1 METNKESPSHLRSE
15 STPQDAGVP
24 QAKNGPS
31 TAVLQNPLTNM
42 TREEILAD
50 VARFV
55 QDKGLTID
63 RPCFSKGALLAK
75 VINTPRGYETIE
87 MLNEDDKET
96 LRNEDDHRWTS
107 HPKML
112 YFLCALCA
120 GCAIVQGM
128 DQTVING
135 AQHFYF
141 EEYGIKKRALQGLTN
156 GAPYASAALIGCWLN
171 APLNRYFGRRGTIA
185 FSCLFA
191 FITGIWQ
198 AAADSWLC
206 LLIARFTLGL
216 AVGAKSSTTPIYAAE
231 CAPKAIRGALT
242 MMWQM
247 WTAFGI
253 MLGFASSLAFQN
265 LKWPNEYS
273 PWRWMI
279 GSTSL
284 PPLIVGILVFFLPES
299 PRWYMDKGDFQSA
312 YLSLRKLRQ
321 DDIQASRDLYLA
333 WKFLEVE
340 RNSKEGRNVLKEFFT
355 VRRNWRAAQSSW
367 FCMLMQQ
374 FCGVN
379 VIAYYSTKIFTD
391 AGYTRS
397 QALLASFG
405 GGAINWIFALPAIWT
420 IDTFGRRNLLLVT
433 FPLMSA
439 CLYWTGSSF
448 SIEDNSIRL
457 PLIATSIYIFM
468 AVYSPGLGP
477 VPFTYSAE
485 AFPLHIRALGMAS
498 ATSITWSFNFLLSFT
513 WPMMERS
520 FRPSGAFYWYAT
532 WNMVGLI
539 FAYFLLPETKA
550 LSLEELDLVFS
561 IRNRDHVRYYL
572 KQMGWYAQRIM
583 GRNPDLMP
591 PLYQLENPTAGSIF
605 EMASKQTNS
614 SST

>member
-1 METNKESPSHLRSE
+1 MARKKEPLREVPANSE
-15 STPQDAGVP
+15 PEHVSSSKAKKST
-24 QAKNGPS
+24 
-31 TAVLQNPLTNM
+31 TAVLQNPLANM
-42 TREEILAD
+42 THDELMAD
-50 VARFV
+50 AERFAY
-55 QDKGLTID
+55 QKGLAVYLESL
-63 RPCFSKGALLAK
+63 RKGALLAK
-75 VINTPRGYETIE
+75 VINTPGGYERIE
-87 MLNEDDKET
+87 HLSEEDKRV
-96 LRNEDDHRWTS
+96 LRNEEDHRWS
-107 HPKML
+107 SQPKML

-120 GCAIVQGM
+120 GCAVVQGM

-141 EEYGIKKRALQGLTN
+141 AEYNITCRIWKGLTN

-185 FSCLFA
+185 ISCLLA

-198 AAADSWLC
+198 AAANSWIC

-216 AVGAKSSTTPIYAAE
+216 AVGAKSSTTPVYAAE
-231 CAPKAIRGALT
+231 CAPKTIRGALT

-253 MLGFASSLAFQN
+253 MIGFASSLAFQN

-284 PPLIVGILVFFLPES
+284 PPLIVGLLVYLLPES
-299 PRWYMDKGDFQSA
+299 PRWYMDRGKFDKAFE
-312 YLSLRKLRQ
+312 SLMKLRRTEL
-321 DDIQASRDLYLA
+321 QAARDLYLA

-340 RNSKEGRNVLKEFFT
+340 HNIKEGRNLFKEFFT
-355 VRRNWRAAQSSW
+355 VRRNLRAAQSSW

-379 VIAYYSTKIFTD
+379 VIAYYSTQIFTD

-397 QALLASFG
+397 QAILASFG
-405 GGAINWIFALPAIWT
+405 GGAINWLFAMPAIWT
-420 IDTFGRRNLLLVT
+420 IDTFGRRNLLLLT
-433 FPLMSA
+433 FPLMGA
-439 CLYWTGSSF
+439 CLFWTGSSF
-448 SIEDNSIRL
+448 NIVDDKIRL
-457 PLIATSIYIFM
+457 ALIATSIYIFM

-498 ATSITWSFNFLLSFT
+498 ATSITWAFNFLLSFT
-513 WPMMERS
+513 WPMMQKS
-520 FRPSGAFYWYAT
+520 FTPQGAFYWYAT
-532 WNMVGLI
+532 WNMVGFV
-539 FAYFLLPETKA
+539 FAYFLLPETKT

-561 IRNRDHVRYYL
+561 VRNHDHARYYL
-572 KQMGWYAQRIM
+572 RRLGWYAQRMM
-583 GRNPDLMP
+583 GREPEPMP
-591 PLYQLENPTAGSIF
+591 PLYQLEDTGVREVNEEENKGGV
-605 EMASKQTNS
+605 NS
-614 SST
+614 PV